1 LEVRTVNSVEIGQ
14 ELRRLRGSRTIQEV
28 ADATGLGWSTICMYE
43 LGKRRPDDENKV
55 TLAKYYGV
63 SVQQLFYPDTIT

>member
-1 LEVRTVNSVEIGQ
+1 MVNSVEIGQ
-14 ELRRLRGSRTIQEV
+14 ELRKLRGSRTIQEV

-55 TLAKYYGV
+55 TLARYYGK
-63 SVQQLFYPDTIT
+63 SVAELFYPENIT

>member
-1 LEVRTVNSVEIGQ
+1 MNSIEIGQ

-28 ADATGLGWSTICMYE
+28 ADATGLGWSTIYMFE
-43 LGKRRPDDENKV
+43 LGKRRPNDDNKV
-55 TLAKYYGV
+55 TLANYYGV